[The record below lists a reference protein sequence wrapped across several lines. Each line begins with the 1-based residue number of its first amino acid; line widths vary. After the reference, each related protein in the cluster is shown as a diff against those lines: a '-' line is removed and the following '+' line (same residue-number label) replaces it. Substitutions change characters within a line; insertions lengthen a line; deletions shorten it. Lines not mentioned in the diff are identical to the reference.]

1 MTSLNTQVKKCVGL
15 IDTTDVSDWENEFLT
30 SVNEQTDEGNNTSS
44 LTEKQ
49 VICLERIYRKH
60 FAG

>member
-1 MTSLNTQVKKCVGL
+1 MASLNAQVKKCAGL
-15 IDTTDVSDWENEFLT
+15 IDTTDVSDWENQFLT

-60 FAG
+60 FAD

>member
-1 MTSLNTQVKKCVGL
+1 MTSLNTQVKKCAGL

>member
-1 MTSLNTQVKKCVGL
+1 MASLNTQVKKCAGL
-15 IDTTDVSDWENEFLT
+15 IDTTEVSDWENQFLT

-60 FAG
+60 FAD